1 MGCSESSA
9 FRQIYSTECIYQK
22 RKSKINHLS
31 FHLRKL
37 EKEMQ
42 TKLKE
47 NRKKEL
53 DETPMQ
59 SKTENREALA
69 RPLHPKQTR
78 PVGKRENYRPV
89 SEINTN
95 KTSPKRA

>member
-42 TKLKE
+42 TE
-47 NRKKEL
+47 RKQK
-53 DETPMQ
+53 
-59 SKTENREALA
+59 KKN
-69 RPLHPKQTR
+69 
-78 PVGKRENYRPV
+78 
-89 SEINTN
+89 
-95 KTSPKRA
+95 

>member
-53 DETPMQ
+53 DEKPMQ
-59 SKTENREALA
+59 SKTENREKPVKTKRGSFINRNKPPA
-69 RPLHPKQTR
+69 RL
-78 PVGKRENYRPV
+78 
-89 SEINTN
+89 TN
-95 KTSPKRA
+95 KKGNTDH